1 MSKTIKIAQQPQK
14 QQSRATQ
21 IATVLEELSHIS
33 ATIGTQY
40 TEENYQNLNLLD
52 NEKDENLYSKLL
64 KSLKTLKKLQ
74 SNNQNKTNLST
85 EQKFRRFFE
94 WLKENGVDVSTLP
107 LEVRY
112 NQQEKG
118 NGMFAKQAIKKG
130 ETLIEIPRSL
140 MITTLSANKE
150 KVNEIPA
157 SYIHVCFHPLLLFA
171 IPLPLLYIIIKRQK
185 LMNNDH
191 LSHIFFH
198 HINRTS
204 NRNNVKL
211 FSFINLLTYNINMI

>member
-21 IATVLEELSHIS
+21 LATVLEELSHIS

-52 NEKDENLYSKLL
+52 EKDENLYSKLL

-157 SYIHVCFHPLLLFA
+157 SYIHVCFPLLLTLLFA
-171 IPLPLLYIIIKRQK
+171 IPLRHPSSSPLY
-185 LMNNDH
+185 
-191 LSHIFFH
+191 
-198 HINRTS
+198 
-204 NRNNVKL
+204 
-211 FSFINLLTYNINMI
+211 YY